1 MLPLHTAAELTLQS
15 AAAAAGVAAAAAAV
29 DVAVEPTLNKQKN
42 NIYSPTK
49 LTQTFVDTG
58 SYKY

>member
-15 AAAAAGVAAAAAAV
+15 AAAAGVAAAAAAV